1 MDVDSSEPLE
11 RLPPSPLTGLR
22 EDVEL
27 VQVVDSA
34 RLIEGYRRRR
44 GVDVTGLFAGVPR
57 LRLLHDRRTGL
68 SFFDPPVTVDAA
80 FYAELCRGPGYHRP
94 DRAEFGIAARSI
106 PPRSRVLEVGA
117 GTGLFAAHLDDAD
130 YLGLEF
136 NAEAAESARARG
148 VQVVHRDLPEL
159 AAERPASFDVTCAFQ
174 VLEHVADPLA
184 MIESM
189 IALTRPGG
197 RVILATPNAD
207 SFYGRCRDLMNP
219 PPHHV
224 TWWTDRTWHWVAA
237 AFGLG
242 GELRH
247 TPIDEML
254 DAWAQM
260 VASEGVAR
268 QLGLELDPVVDESPL
283 RCRID
288 EMSLPI
294 ARTMLAGLSH
304 RADIPEIGKTT
315 VALFTRP
322 MEPPS
327 A

>member
-1 MDVDSSEPLE
+1 MDVDASEARE

-27 VQVVDSA
+27 VRVVDTA
-34 RLIEGYRRRR
+34 QLIEGYKLRRD
-44 GVDVTGLFAGVPR
+44 VDVAGLFAGVPR

-68 SFFDPPVTVDAA
+68 SFFDPPVTGDAA
-80 FYAELCRGPGYHRP
+80 FYAALCRTQNYHRP
-94 DRAEFGIAARSI
+94 DRAEFRIAAASI
-106 PPRSRVLEVGA
+106 PPRSSVLEVGA
-117 GTGLFAAHLDDAD
+117 GTGLFAAHLKDPD

-136 NAEAAESARARG
+136 NPEAAKTARDRG
-148 VQVVHRDLPEL
+148 VQVVERDLREL

-174 VLEHVADPLA
+174 VLEHVADPLS
-184 MIESM
+184 MIEAM
-189 IALTRPGG
+189 VALTRPGG

-207 SFYGRCRDLMNP
+207 SFYGRSRDLMNA

-224 TWWTDRTWHWVAA
+224 TWWTDRTWHWLAA

-254 DAWAQM
+254 DAWAHM

-268 QLGLELDPVVDESPL
+268 QLGLELDAFVDESPL
-283 RCRID
+283 RFRID
-288 EMSLPI
+288 EMAQPI
-294 ARTMLAGLSH
+294 ARTILAGLSH

-322 MEPPS
+322 SGPP
-327 A
+327 AA